1 MKKDLELYEVLYLVN
16 PGFMDQELENKIEF
30 YRNLLTG
37 NGSSVMVQN
46 RGKRSLSYR
55 IKGFTTANYIQ
66 MVFVGNQKLIQKLD
80 QQISRDESVI
90 RHLTT
95 KLPDRRE
102 IFN

>member
-16 PGFMDQELENKIEF
+16 TGFMDQELENKVEF
-30 YRNLLTG
+30 YRDLLTK

-66 MVFVGNQKLIQKLD
+66 MVFVGNQKLIQQLD
-80 QQISRDESVI
+80 QEIRRDESVI

-95 KLPDRRE
+95 KLPDRQE